1 MDNKNITIGYHNS
14 HEQFKP
20 SHLLALVQKAE
31 LAGFTNAL
39 SSDHFYPW
47 SENQGESGYAWSWLG
62 AAMQATSLP
71 FGVVS
76 APGQRYHPA
85 IAAQKVATLCEMFPH
100 RFFLCAGSGQ
110 FLNERIT
117 GQKWPN
123 KQERNERLKLC
134 VDIMRALWRGE
145 TVSHKGLVEVEN
157 AKLYTRPDYMPPV
170 IGAAIT
176 PETAEWVGSWADG
189 MITISKPADE
199 LQKMVEAFHRG
210 GGEGKPMHLKVQ
222 LSYHTTK
229 EKARQTAHE
238 QWKNNVFPS
247 ALLSDIPTVKGFDA
261 AGTMVKPDEL
271 EPHVRISDSA
281 QEHIDLLA
289 KDLELGFTHLHL
301 HNVNLEQEQYI
312 EFFGERVLPDLKK
325 IAAQL

>member
-1 MDNKNITIGYHNS
+1 MGNKDFSFGYHCS

-20 SHLLALVQKAE
+20 SHLLNLVQQAE
-31 LAGFTNAL
+31 QAGFGNAL

-100 RFFLCAGSGQ
+100 RFFIAAGSGQ

-117 GQKWPN
+117 GQKWPG
-123 KQERNERLKLC
+123 KQDRNDRLKLC

-145 TVSHKGLVEVEN
+145 TVTHKGLVEVEY
-157 AKLYTRPDYMPPV
+157 AKLYTLPDYIPPV
-170 IGAAIT
+170 FGAAIT

-189 MITISKPADE
+189 LITISNSPDKLKE
-199 LQKMVEAFHRG
+199 VVEAFHKG

-222 LSYHTTK
+222 LSYDTTK
-229 EKARQTAHE
+229 EKARQGAHE

-261 AGTMVKPDEL
+261 AGSMVKPDEL
-271 EPHVRISDSA
+271 EPAVRISDSA
-281 QEHIDLLA
+281 QEHVDWLA
-289 KDLELGFTHLHL
+289 KDMELGFTHLHL
-301 HNVNLEQEQYI
+301 HNVNLQQEQYI
-312 EFFGERVLPDLKK
+312 AFFGERVLPELQK
-325 IAAQL
+325 IAERV

>member
-1 MDNKNITIGYHNS
+1 MQRKDISFGYHCS

-31 LAGFTNAL
+31 QAGFGNAL

-85 IAAQKVATLCEMFPH
+85 IAAQKVATLCEMFPN
-100 RFFLCAGSGQ
+100 RFFIAAGSGQ

-117 GQKWPN
+117 GQKWPG
-123 KQERNERLKLC
+123 KQERNDRLKLC

-145 TVSHKGLVEVEN
+145 TVTHKGLVNVEY
-157 AKLYTRPDYMPPV
+157 AKLYTRPDYVPPV
-170 IGAAIT
+170 FGAAIT
-176 PETAEWVGSWADG
+176 PETAEWLGSWADG
-189 MITISKPADE
+189 LITINQPLKVLKE
-199 LQKMVEAFHRG
+199 IVEAFHRG

-222 LSYHTTK
+222 LSYDTTK
-229 EKARQTAHE
+229 EKARQGAHE

-261 AGTMVKPDEL
+261 AGSMVKPDEL
-271 EPHVRISDSA
+271 DDAVRISDSA
-281 QEHIDLLA
+281 QEHVDWLA
-289 KDLELGFTHLHL
+289 KDLELGFTHFHL
-301 HNVNLEQEQYI
+301 HNVNLAQEQYI
-312 EFFGERVLPDLKK
+312 AFFGEKVLPQLKSR
-325 IAAQL
+325 

>member
-1 MDNKNITIGYHNS
+1 MAGKDFSIGYHAS

-20 SHLLALVQKAE
+20 SHLIQLVQRAE
-31 LAGFTNAL
+31 AAGFGNVL

-62 AAMQATSLP
+62 AAMQATNLP

-85 IAAQKVATLCEMFPH
+85 IVAQKVATLCELFPH
-100 RFFLCAGSGQ
+100 RFFLAAGSGQ

-134 VDIMRALWRGE
+134 IDIMRALWRGE
-145 TVSHKGLVEVEN
+145 TVTHKGLVDVEN
-157 AKLYTRPDYMPPV
+157 AKLYTRPDYTPPV
-170 IGAAIT
+170 LGAAIT
-176 PETAEWVGSWADG
+176 PETAQWVGSWADG
-189 MITISKPADE
+189 LITISQPLEK
-199 LQKMVEAFHRG
+199 LQKMVEAFHKG
-210 GGEGKPMHLKVQ
+210 GGAGKPMHLKVQ
-222 LSYHTTK
+222 LSYDTTL
-229 EKARQTAHE
+229 EKARQGAHE

-247 ALLSDIPTVKGFDA
+247 ALLSDIPTVQGFDA
-261 AGTMVKPDEL
+261 AGIMVQPQEL

-281 QEHIDLLA
+281 QQHVNWLA
-289 KDLELGFTHLHL
+289 QDLELGFTHLHL
-301 HNVNLEQEQYI
+301 HNVNLAQEQYI
-312 EFFGERVLPDLKK
+312 NFFGENVLPQVKK
-325 IAAQL
+325 LAATP